1 MPRIEFAGSTGEALA
16 ARLEVPGGDPRGFA
30 VFAHCFTCSKDSKAA
45 SRISR
50 ALTGAGIA
58 VLRFDFTGLGDS
70 DGDFSNTN
78 FSSNIDDLVAA
89 AQYLEREHG
98 APSLL
103 IGHSLGGAA
112 VIAAAERLPS
122 VRAVATIAAPSEPS
136 HVAALFDA
144 ARESI
149 TTEGEADVQLAGRT
163 FRIRRQLLD
172 DLAAQPQHD
181 RIAGLDRALLVLH
194 SPLDDIVGIDN
205 AREIFEAARHPKSFV
220 ALDGADHLL
229 TAASDATF
237 AASTIA
243 AWAARYALDAR
254 QQPDQ
259 EASAAPPGSVTVSS
273 TQEGPF
279 TQSVVAGAHRWVA
292 DEPEPIGND
301 LGPSPY
307 ELLLA
312 GLGACTSM
320 TMRMYADRKGIPLEG
335 VTVTLRHERLHAQD
349 CAECETRTG
358 MLDHI
363 VREISMT
370 GDLSAEQIQSLR
382 VIADKCPVHRTL
394 AGAVH
399 VTTSIVG

>member
-1 MPRIEFAGSTGEALA
+1 MPQGE
-16 ARLEVPGGDPRGFA
+16 PRGYA
-30 VFAHCFTCSKDSKAA
+30 VFAHCFTCSKDSTAA

-50 ALTGAGIA
+50 ALTGGGIA

-78 FSSNIDDLVAA
+78 FSSNVDDLVAA
-89 AQYLEREHG
+89 AEYLQREHR
-98 APSLL
+98 APTLL

-112 VIAAAERLPS
+112 VIAAAERVPS
-122 VRAVATIAAPSEPS
+122 VRAVATIGAPSDPS
-136 HVAALFDA
+136 HVTALFDA

-181 RIAGLDRALLVLH
+181 RIAGLHRALLVLH
-194 SPLDDIVGIDN
+194 SPIDEIVGVDN
-205 AREIFEAARHPKSFV
+205 AREIFEAARHPKSFM
-220 ALDGADHLL
+220 AIDGADHLL
-229 TAASDATF
+229 TAARDSTF
-237 AASTIA
+237 AASIIA

-254 QQPDQ
+254 PQSDD
-259 EASAAPPGSVTVSS
+259 ATAVAPPGSVSVSS
-273 TQEGPF
+273 TAEGPF
-279 TQSVVAGAHRWVA
+279 TQTVVAGSHRWTA
-292 DEPEPIGND
+292 DEPAPIGND

-307 ELLLA
+307 DLLLA

-349 CAECETRTG
+349 CSECETRTG
-358 MLDHI
+358 MLDHV
-363 VREISMT
+363 VREITMT
-370 GDLSAEQIQSLR
+370 GDLSAEQIESLR

-394 AGAVH
+394 TGAVH
-399 VTTSIVG
+399 VTTTVET